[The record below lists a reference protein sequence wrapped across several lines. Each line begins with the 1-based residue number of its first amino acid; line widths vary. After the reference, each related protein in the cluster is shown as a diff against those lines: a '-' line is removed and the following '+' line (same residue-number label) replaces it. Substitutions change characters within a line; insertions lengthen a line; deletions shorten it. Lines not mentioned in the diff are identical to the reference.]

1 MLTMLAVVKT
11 EEQEMDKDQL
21 KDNYPMGKQQIGLVF
36 NNQSK
41 IIGRIFRDGDYCK
54 RMSCRCP

>member
-1 MLTMLAVVKT
+1 
-11 EEQEMDKDQL
+11 MDKDQL

-41 IIGRIFRDGDYCK
+41 IIGRIFRW
-54 RMSCRCP
+54 